1 MGVARL
7 KKAELYYHKSVH
19 EEIAAA
25 LQESGACQIISTATT
40 EENSV
45 NSAPPSEITAL
56 ISQTDDKLSDI
67 RYLSRTLNP
76 HYVDPIPA
84 LDRMLGERPE
94 ATMNELAELASQT
107 DLKKI
112 CEEVREIEHE
122 TGDVRA
128 KLSEARM
135 NESLL
140 SSLEFFP
147 YPLSVITEGTRTLT
161 GLVGTLKAENVSGF
175 RAALGDFSKFSQDT
189 ELVIAPFD
197 EKDKSQEVCAA
208 LIYSRSIESE
218 VRELCAKNGL
228 SFAEV
233 PAAFMGTVDEEKE
246 KYAAL
251 ITELESKEQE
261 LSAKMNGAADSY
273 VPTVQ
278 KLSDYYSSL
287 SSRYNEMARS
297 YETDCTMLTTF
308 WVPASKAADLRAKI
322 EAIST
327 DIELVMNDPAPEDE
341 LPSLL
346 NNGDT
351 IRPFNILTE
360 LYSSPTYRGID
371 PTPLLAPF
379 FWIFFG
385 MCLGDAGYAL
395 VVFGTILWVFKK
407 YKKIGS
413 GVKDFIRLFLFCSV
427 STFIYGVISGSF
439 FGNFIDSF
447 VPALIPL
454 KNSLMLVDPMTNPMQ
469 VLGISLLIGVIHL
482 MFGLLIAAYDMM
494 RHGEFIDAIGSKVSW
509 FLLIVGL
516 CLLGVGMG
524 GMLPPH
530 FVQIGQGM
538 AGLGAVII
546 FIYAGKGEP
555 NYFKKIING
564 FLALYGSTSYL
575 GDILSY
581 SRLLALGFGSAVI
594 GMVINLL
601 GGLAADI
608 PYIGWLIAIVVI
620 VGGHIFS
627 IAINIL
633 GSFVHPLRL
642 QYVEFFGKFYT
653 GGGEPF
659 TPLTL
664 SQEYINLK
672 A

>member
-19 EEIAAA
+19 EQIAAA
-25 LQESGACQIISTATT
+25 IQETGACQIISSD
-40 EENSV
+40 EENH
-45 NSAPPSEITAL
+45 PRPSCTETL
-56 ISQTDDKLSDI
+56 ISDIDEKLSDV
-67 RYLSRTLNP
+67 RYLTRTLTP
-76 HYVDPIPA
+76 HYVDPVPA

-94 ATMNELAELASQT
+94 VTMSELGELASRT
-107 DLKKI
+107 DLKAI
-112 CEEVREIEHE
+112 CDNTRALERETAEVRQ
-122 TGDVRA
+122 
-128 KLSEARM
+128 KLSEARQ
-135 NESLL
+135 NIITL

-147 YPLSVITEGTRTLT
+147 YPLEAITEGTKTLI
-161 GLVGTLKAENVSGF
+161 GLVGTLKPVNVSKF
-175 RAALGDFSKFSQDT
+175 KAALGDFSKFAQDS
-189 ELVIAPFD
+189 ELVIAPYD
-197 EKDKSQEVCAA
+197 EKTQDIYVA
-208 LIYSRSIESE
+208 LIYSRAIEE
-218 VRELCAKNGL
+218 EIRDVCAKNGL
-228 SFAEV
+228 SVIDV
-233 PAAFMGTVDEEKE
+233 PSAFKATADEEKE
-246 KYAAL
+246 KYAGAVSAL
-251 ITELESKEQE
+251 EAKENELA
-261 LSAKMNGAADSY
+261 AKMSELAQEN
-273 VPTVQ
+273 VPIVQ
-278 KLSDYYSSL
+278 KLSDYYNSL
-287 SSRYNEMARS
+287 SARYNGTAMS
-297 YETDCTMLTTF
+297 DETDSAMFTRF
-308 WVPASKAADLRAKI
+308 WMPSDKAEEIRAKI

-327 DIELVMNDPAPEDE
+327 DIELVLSDPAPDE
-341 LPSLL
+341 EPPSLL
-346 NNGDT
+346 NNGDMV
-351 IRPFNILTE
+351 RPYNILTE
-360 LYSSPTYRGID
+360 LYSSPKYRGID

-395 VVFGTILWVFKK
+395 VVFGTILYVFKK
-407 YKKIGS
+407 YKKIAP
-413 GVKDFIRLFLFCSV
+413 GVKDFIKLFLFCSV

-447 VPALIPL
+447 LPPLIPL

-469 VLGISLLIGVIHL
+469 VLGISLLLGVIHL
-482 MFGLLIAAYDMM
+482 MFGLLIAAYDKI
-494 RHGEFIDAIGSKVSW
+494 RHGEFVDAVGNDISW

-516 CLLGVGMG
+516 CLYGVGLG
-524 GMLPPH
+524 GMIPPH
-530 FVQIGQGM
+530 FVQVGGAM
-538 AGLGAVII
+538 AILGAVII

-555 NYFKKIING
+555 NWFKKIING

-608 PYIGWLIAIVVI
+608 PYVGWLVAVVVI
-620 VGGHIFS
+620 IGGHIFS

-642 QYVEFFGKFYT
+642 QYVEFFGKFYS

-664 SQEYINLK
+664 SQEFVNVK

>member
-19 EEIAAA
+19 EKIAAA
-25 LQESGACQIISTATT
+25 LQETGACQIITT
-40 EENSV
+40 SSDENQHK
-45 NSAPPSEITAL
+45 PSDVEAL
-56 ISQTDDKLSDI
+56 IASIDEKLSDV
-67 RYLSRTLNP
+67 RYLNRTLTP

-94 ATMNELAELASQT
+94 VTMSELEQLAAQT

-112 CEEVREIEHE
+112 CDNTRAVEHE
-122 TGDVRA
+122 TGEVRL
-128 KLSEARM
+128 KLSEARL
-135 NESLL
+135 NSSIL
-140 SSLEFFP
+140 SALEFFD

-161 GLVGTLKAENVSGF
+161 GLIGTLKAENVNEF
-175 RAALGDFSKFSQDT
+175 KAALGEFSKFAQDS
-189 ELVIAPFD
+189 ELILAPFD
-197 EKDKSQEVCAA
+197 EKDKASEVYAA
-208 LIYSRSIESE
+208 VIYSRNIEAE
-218 VRELCAKNGL
+218 IRETCAKNGL
-228 SFAEV
+228 SIVEI
-233 PAAFMGTVDEEKE
+233 PANLTGTPAEEKE
-246 KYAAL
+246 KVIAS
-251 ITELESKEQE
+251 ISELEAKENE
-261 LSAKMNGAADSY
+261 LSAKIAALAEEN

-278 KLSDYYSSL
+278 KLSDYYNSL
-287 SSRYNEMARS
+287 SARYNGTAKS
-297 YETDCTMLTTF
+297 DETECTMLTKF
-308 WVPASKAADLRAKI
+308 WLPKEKADEIKAKI
-322 EAIST
+322 EEIGP
-327 DIELVMNDPAPEDE
+327 DVELVLNDPAPDE
-341 LPSLL
+341 EPPSLL
-346 NNGDT
+346 NNGNLV
-351 IRPFNILTE
+351 RPFNILTE

-395 VVFGTILWVFKK
+395 VVFGTILFVFRK
-407 YKKIGS
+407 YKKIAP
-413 GVKDFIRLFLFCSV
+413 GVKEFIRLFLFCSV

-447 VPALIPL
+447 VPVLIPL
-454 KNSLMLVDPMTNPMQ
+454 KNSLMLVDPMSNPMQ
-469 VLGISLLIGVIHL
+469 VLGISLLLGVVHL
-482 MFGLLIAAYDMM
+482 MFGLLVAAYDKL
-494 RHGEFIDAIGSKVSW
+494 RHGEFIDALGENISW

-516 CLLGVGMG
+516 CLFGVGLG

-530 FVQIGQGM
+530 FTQIGQAM
-538 AGLGAVII
+538 AILGAVII

-555 NYFKKIING
+555 NFFKKIING

-620 VGGHIFS
+620 IGGHIFS

-664 SQEYINLK
+664 SQEFVNVK

>member
-19 EEIAAA
+19 EEIAKA
-25 LQESGACQIISTATT
+25 LQNSGACQIISTS
-40 EENSV
+40 EENYT
-45 NSAPPSEITAL
+45 PPADVEAL
-56 ISQTDDKLSDI
+56 ISQTDEKLSDI
-67 RYLSRTLNP
+67 RYLTRTLTP

-94 ATMNELAELASQT
+94 ATMSELEELAAAT
-107 DLKKI
+107 DLKAV
-112 CEEVREIEHE
+112 CESTRSIEQE
-122 TGDVRA
+122 TGSVRTR
-128 KLSEARM
+128 LSEART
-135 NESLL
+135 NVSLL
-140 SSLEFFP
+140 SGLEFFP
-147 YPLSVITEGTRTLT
+147 YPLSIITEGTRTVT
-161 GLVGTLKAENVSGF
+161 GLIGTLKAANVSGF
-175 RAALGDFSKFSQDT
+175 KAALGDFSKYKDDS
-189 ELVIAPFD
+189 ELIIAPAD
-197 EKDKSQEVCAA
+197 EKAQDVYAA
-208 LIYSRSIESE
+208 LIYSRNIEAEIRE
-218 VRELCAKNGL
+218 VCTKQGL
-228 SFAEV
+228 SFVDV
-233 PAAFMGTVDEEKE
+233 PAGLTETPAEELE
-246 KYAAL
+246 KANASV
-251 ITELESKEQE
+251 TELEAKEAE
-261 LSAKMNGAADSY
+261 LGREMAEAAEKY

-278 KLSDYYSSL
+278 KLSDYYNSL
-287 SSRYNEMARS
+287 SRRYNGTAQSDSTECA
-297 YETDCTMLTTF
+297 MLTKF
-308 WVPASKAADLRAKI
+308 WIPTDKAESLRETV
-322 EAIST
+322 EAISPE
-327 DIELVMNDPAPEDE
+327 IELTYSDPAQDE
-341 LPSLL
+341 EPPSLL
-346 NNGDT
+346 NNGNT
-351 IRPFNILTE
+351 VRPFNLLTE
-360 LYSSPTYRGID
+360 LYSSPKYRGID

-379 FWIFFG
+379 FWVFFG
-385 MCLGDAGYAL
+385 MCLGDAGYGL
-395 VVFGTILWVFKK
+395 VVFGTILYVFKK
-407 YKKIGS
+407 YKKIAP
-413 GVKDFIRLFLFCSV
+413 GVKEFIRLFLFCSV

-447 VPALIPL
+447 LPPLVPM
-454 KNSLMLVDPMTNPMQ
+454 KNALMLVDPMTNPMQ
-469 VLGISLLIGVIHL
+469 VLGISLLLGVVHL
-482 MFGLLIAAYDMM
+482 MFGLLIAAYDKLS
-494 RHGEFIDAIGSKVSW
+494 HGEFIDAIGNDISW

-516 CLLGVGMG
+516 CLYGVGLG

-530 FVQIGQGM
+530 FIQVGGGM

-546 FIYAGKGEP
+546 FLYAGKGEP
-555 NYFKKIING
+555 NIFKKVING

-620 VGGHIFS
+620 IGGHIFS

-664 SQEYINLK
+664 SQEYINVK

>member
-19 EEIAAA
+19 EQIAAV
-25 LQESGACQIISTATT
+25 LQESGACQIISTS
-40 EENSV
+40 EETFT
-45 NSAPPSEITAL
+45 PPADIEAL
-56 ISQTDDKLSDI
+56 IAKTDEKLSDV
-67 RYLSRTLNP
+67 RYLTRTLTP
-76 HYVDPIPA
+76 HYVDPVPA
-84 LDRMLGERPE
+84 LDRMLGERPDV
-94 ATMNELAELASQT
+94 TMTELEELAAKT
-107 DLKKI
+107 DLKAV
-112 CEEVREIEHE
+112 CEKTRETERE
-122 TGDVRA
+122 TGDVRV

-135 NESLL
+135 NVSLL
-140 SSLEFFP
+140 SALSFFP
-147 YPLSVITEGTRTLT
+147 YPLSVITEGTRTVTGLT
-161 GLVGTLKAENVSGF
+161 GTIKAANISGF
-175 RAALGDFSKFSQDT
+175 KAALGDFSKYKDDS
-189 ELVIAPFD
+189 ELIIAPYD
-197 EKDKSQEVCAA
+197 EKAQDVYAA
-208 LIYSRSIESE
+208 VIYSRAIEPEIRE
-218 VRELCAKNGL
+218 VCAKNGL
-228 SFAEV
+228 SLVEI
-233 PAAFMGTVDEEKE
+233 PASLTGTPDEEKE
-246 KYAAL
+246 KFTASVS
-251 ITELESKEQE
+251 ELEAKEAE
-261 LSAKMNGAADSY
+261 LGRKMAEIAQAN

-278 KLSDYYSSL
+278 KLSDYYNSL
-287 SSRYNEMARS
+287 ANRYNGMAS
-297 YETDCTMLTTF
+297 SDETASTMLTKF
-308 WVPASKAADLRAKI
+308 WVPAEKADSLRQSI
-322 EAIST
+322 EAIGT
-327 DIELVMNDPAPEDE
+327 DIELTYSAPAPDE
-341 LPSLL
+341 EPPSLL

-351 IRPFNILTE
+351 VRPFNILTE
-360 LYSSPTYRGID
+360 LYSSPKYRGID

-395 VVFGTILWVFKK
+395 VVCGTILWVFRK
-407 YKKIGS
+407 YKKIAP
-413 GVKDFIRLFLFCSV
+413 GVKDFIKLFLFCSV

-447 VPALIPL
+447 LPPLIPL
-454 KNSLMLVDPMTNPMQ
+454 KNALMLVDPMTNPMQ
-469 VLGISLLIGVIHL
+469 VLGISLLLGVIHL
-482 MFGLLIAAYDMM
+482 MFGLLIACYDKL
-494 RHGEFIDAIGSKVSW
+494 RHGEFIDALGNDLSW

-516 CLLGVGMG
+516 CLYGVGLG
-524 GMLPPH
+524 GILPPH
-530 FVQIGQGM
+530 FIQVGGGM

-555 NYFKKIING
+555 NWFKKIING

-608 PYIGWLIAIVVI
+608 PYIGWLIAVVVI
-620 VGGHIFS
+620 IGGHIFS

-664 SQEYINLK
+664 SQEYVNVRS
-672 A
+672 

>member
-25 LQESGACQIISTATT
+25 LQESGACQIISTA
-40 EENSV
+40 EE
-45 NSAPPSEITAL
+45 NSAPPSEIEAL

-67 RYLSRTLNP
+67 RYLSRTLTP
-76 HYVDPIPA
+76 HYVDPVPA

-94 ATMNELAELASQT
+94 VTMQELAELSSQT

-112 CEEVREIEHE
+112 CEHVREIEHE
-122 TGDVRA
+122 TGDVRI

-140 SSLEFFP
+140 SSLGFFQ

-175 RAALGDFSKFSQDT
+175 MAALGDFSAFSQDT
-189 ELVIAPFD
+189 EMVIAPFD
-197 EKDKSQEVCAA
+197 EKDKAQEVYAA

-228 SFAEV
+228 SVVEV
-233 PAAFMGTVDEEKE
+233 PSAFTGMADEEKE
-246 KYAAL
+246 KYSAS
-251 ITELESKEQE
+251 IRELEAKEQE
-261 LSAKMNGAADSY
+261 LSAKMTEAADTY

-278 KLSDYYSSL
+278 KLSDYYASL
-287 SSRYNEMARS
+287 SARYNEMARS
-297 YETDCTMLTTF
+297 YETDCTMLTKF
-308 WVPASKAADLRAKI
+308 WVPASKADELKQKI

-327 DIELVMNDPAPEDE
+327 DIELQMNDPAPDE
-341 LPSLL
+341 EPPSLL

-351 IRPFNILTE
+351 VKPFNILTE

-385 MCLGDAGYAL
+385 MCLGDAGYAI
-395 VVFGTILWVFKK
+395 VVFCTILWVFRK
-407 YKKIGS
+407 YKKIAP
-413 GVKDFIRLFLFCSV
+413 GVKEFIRLFLFCSV

-447 VPALIPL
+447 VPVLIPL

-469 VLGISLLIGVIHL
+469 VLGISLLLGVIHL
-482 MFGLLIAAYDMM
+482 MFGLLIAAYDKL
-494 RHGEFIDAIGSKVSW
+494 RHGEFIDALGNDISW

-516 CLLGVGMG
+516 CLFGVGLG

-546 FIYAGKGEP
+546 FLYAGKGEP
-555 NYFKKIING
+555 NFFKKIING

-581 SRLLALGFGSAVI
+581 SVGIRLRFCGYR
-594 GMVINLL
+594 N
-601 GGLAADI
+601 
-608 PYIGWLIAIVVI
+608 
-620 VGGHIFS
+620 GHQ
-627 IAINIL
+627 
-633 GSFVHPLRL
+633 SFRRTC
-642 QYVEFFGKFYT
+642 G
-653 GGGEPF
+653 
-659 TPLTL
+659 
-664 SQEYINLK
+664 
-672 A
+672 

>member
-19 EEIAAA
+19 EQIAAV
-25 LQESGACQIISTATT
+25 LQESGACQIISTS
-40 EENSV
+40 EESFT
-45 NSAPPSEITAL
+45 PPADIEAL
-56 ISQTDDKLSDI
+56 IAKNDEKLSDV
-67 RYLSRTLNP
+67 RYLTRTLTP
-76 HYVDPIPA
+76 HYVDPVPA
-84 LDRMLGERPE
+84 LDRMLGERPDV
-94 ATMNELAELASQT
+94 TMADLEELAAQT
-107 DLKKI
+107 DLKAV
-112 CEEVREIEHE
+112 CDSVRAVERE
-122 TGDVRA
+122 TGDTRQ

-135 NESLL
+135 NAALL
-140 SSLEFFP
+140 SELSFFP
-147 YPLSVITEGTRTLT
+147 YPLSVITEGTRTVT
-161 GLVGTLKAENVSGF
+161 GLIGTLKAANISGF
-175 RAALGDFSKFSQDT
+175 KAALGDLSKFKDDS
-189 ELVIAPFD
+189 EIVIAPVG
-197 EKDKSQEVCAA
+197 EKATDVYAAVIFSRAVEAEIREV
-208 LIYSRSIESE
+208 
-218 VRELCAKNGL
+218 CAKNGL
-228 SFAEV
+228 ALVEV
-233 PAAFMGTVDEEKE
+233 PAVFTGTADEEKE
-246 KYAAL
+246 KFTVAV
-251 ITELESKEQE
+251 IELEAKEAELGRKMSALAQE
-261 LSAKMNGAADSY
+261 H

-278 KLSDYYSSL
+278 KLSDYYNSL
-287 SSRYNEMARS
+287 SARYNGMANS
-297 YETDCTMLTTF
+297 DETECTMLTRF
-308 WVPASKAADLRAKI
+308 WIPTEKADALRQSI
-322 EAIST
+322 EAIGT
-327 DIELVMNDPAPEDE
+327 DIELTYSNPAPDE
-341 LPSLL
+341 EPPSLL
-346 NNGDT
+346 NNGNT
-351 IRPFNILTE
+351 VRPFNILTE
-360 LYSSPTYRGID
+360 LYSSPKYRGID

-407 YKKIGS
+407 YKKIAP
-413 GVKDFIRLFLFCSV
+413 GVKDFIKLFLFCSV

-447 VPALIPL
+447 LPPLIPM
-454 KNSLMLVDPMTNPMQ
+454 KNALMLVDPMTNPMQ
-469 VLGISLLIGVIHL
+469 VLGISLLLGVIHL
-482 MFGLLIAAYDMM
+482 MFGLLIAAYDKL
-494 RHGEFIDAIGSKVSW
+494 RHGEFIDALGNDISW

-516 CLLGVGMG
+516 CLYGVGLG

-530 FVQIGQGM
+530 FIQVGGAM
-538 AGLGAVII
+538 AVLGAVII

-555 NYFKKIING
+555 NWFKKIING

-608 PYIGWLIAIVVI
+608 PYVGWLIAVTVI
-620 VGGHIFS
+620 IGGHIFS

-664 SQEYINLK
+664 SQEYVNVR

>member
-19 EEIAAA
+19 EQIAAS
-25 LQESGACQIISTATT
+25 LQETGACQIISTT
-40 EENSV
+40 EENQPRPADV
-45 NSAPPSEITAL
+45 EAL
-56 ISQTDDKLSDI
+56 ISANDEKLADV
-67 RYLSRTLNP
+67 RYLSRTLTP
-76 HYVDPIPA
+76 HYVDPVPA

-94 ATMNELAELASQT
+94 VTMSELKELAEQT
-107 DLKKI
+107 DLKAVCDKTRA
-112 CEEVREIEHE
+112 VEHE
-122 TGDVRA
+122 TGEVRL
-128 KLSEARM
+128 KLSEARLNM
-135 NESLL
+135 SIL
-140 SSLEFFP
+140 SSLDFFP
-147 YPLSVITEGTRTLT
+147 YPLSVITEGTKTLT
-161 GLVGTLKAENVSGF
+161 GLIGTLKAGNVSAF
-175 RAALGDFSKFSQDT
+175 RATLGDFSKYKEDS
-189 ELVIAPFD
+189 ELILAPFD
-197 EKDKSQEVCAA
+197 EKEKAQDVYAA
-208 LIYSRSIESE
+208 LIYSRTIEAEIKE
-218 VRELCAKNGL
+218 VCAKNGL
-228 SFAEV
+228 SLVEIPASFTGTAEEEREKFA
-233 PAAFMGTVDEEKE
+233 G
-246 KYAAL
+246 
-251 ITELESKEQE
+251 IISELEAKENE
-261 LSAKMNGAADSY
+261 LAAKMNDLAETN

-278 KLSDYYSSL
+278 KLSDYYNSL
-287 SSRYNEMARS
+287 ATRYNGTAMSE
-297 YETDCTMLTTF
+297 ETESVMLTRF
-308 WVPASKAADLRAKI
+308 WLPAAKADDIRAKI
-322 EAIST
+322 EAISPE
-327 DIELVMNDPAPEDE
+327 IELTLSDPAPDE
-341 LPSLL
+341 EPPSLL

-351 IRPFNILTE
+351 VRPFNILTE

-385 MCLGDAGYAL
+385 MCLGDAGYAI
-395 VVFGTILWVFKK
+395 VVFGTILYVFRK
-407 YKKIGS
+407 YKKIAP
-413 GVKDFIRLFLFCSV
+413 GVKDFIQLFLFCSV

-447 VPALIPL
+447 VPVLIPV
-454 KNSLMLVDPMTNPMQ
+454 KNALMLVDPMTNPMQ
-469 VLGISLLIGVIHL
+469 VLGISLLLGVIHL
-482 MFGLLIAAYDMM
+482 MFGLLIAAYDKL
-494 RHGEFIDAIGSKVSW
+494 RHGEFIDAVGNDISW

-516 CLLGVGMG
+516 CLYGVGLG

-530 FVQIGQGM
+530 FVQIGGAM
-538 AGLGAVII
+538 AIIGAVII

-555 NYFKKIING
+555 NYFKKVING

-608 PYIGWLIAIVVI
+608 PYVGWLVAVVVI
-620 VGGHIFS
+620 IGGHIFS

-642 QYVEFFGKFYT
+642 QYVEFFGKFYS

-664 SQEYINLK
+664 SQEFVNVK

>member
-19 EEIAAA
+19 EQIAAV
-25 LQESGACQIISTATT
+25 LQETGACQIISTT
-40 EENSV
+40 EENQPRPHEV
-45 NSAPPSEITAL
+45 EAL
-56 ISQTDDKLSDI
+56 LANIDDKLSDV
-67 RYLSRTLNP
+67 RYLTRTLTP

-94 ATMNELAELASQT
+94 ATMAELEELASAT
-107 DLKKI
+107 DLKTV
-112 CEEVREIEHE
+112 CENTRAVEHE
-122 TGDVRA
+122 TGEVRL
-128 KLSEARM
+128 KLSEARL
-135 NESLL
+135 NTSIL
-140 SSLEFFP
+140 SSLGFFP
-147 YPLSVITEGTRTLT
+147 YPLSVVTEGTRTVTALI
-161 GLVGTLKAENVSGF
+161 GTLKAENVSGL
-175 RAALGDFSKFSQDT
+175 RAALGDLSQFSQDT
-189 ELVIAPFD
+189 ELLIAPFD
-197 EKDKSQEVCAA
+197 EKDKQAEVYAA
-208 LIYSRSIESE
+208 LIYSRSVEADVKE
-218 VRELCAKNGL
+218 ACAKCGVSL
-228 SFAEV
+228 VEIPASFT
-233 PAAFMGTVDEEKE
+233 GTVDEERE
-246 KYAAL
+246 KYTEAAK
-251 ITELESKEQE
+251 ELEAREAS
-261 LSAKMNGAADSY
+261 LSAKMSELAEAN

-278 KLSDYYSSL
+278 KLSDYYNSMST
-287 SSRYNEMARS
+287 RYNGTARS
-297 YETDCTMLTTF
+297 EETESTMLTKF
-308 WVPASKAADLRAKI
+308 WFPADKAGDIQEKI
-322 EAIST
+322 NAIGT
-327 DIELVMNDPAPEDE
+327 DIELVVSDPAPEDE
-341 LPSLL
+341 PPSLL

-351 IRPFNILTE
+351 VRPFNILTE

-395 VVFGTILWVFKK
+395 VVFGTILYVFKK
-407 YKKIGS
+407 YKKIAP
-413 GVKDFIRLFLFCSV
+413 GVKEFIRLFLFCSV
-427 STFIYGVISGSF
+427 STFIYGIISGSF

-447 VPALIPL
+447 LPPLVPL
-454 KNSLMLVDPMTNPMQ
+454 KNALMLVDPMTNPMQ
-469 VLGISLLIGVIHL
+469 VLGISLLLGVIHL
-482 MFGLLIAAYDMM
+482 MFGLLIAAYDKL
-494 RHGEFIDAIGSKVSW
+494 RHGEFIDAIGNDISW

-516 CLLGVGMG
+516 CLYGVGLG

-530 FVQIGQGM
+530 FVQIGQAM
-538 AGLGAVII
+538 SILGAVII

-608 PYIGWLIAIVVI
+608 PYVGWLIAVVVI
-620 VGGHIFS
+620 IGGHIFS

-664 SQEYINLK
+664 SQEYVNVK

>member
-19 EEIAAA
+19 EQIAAA
-25 LQESGACQIISTATT
+25 LQETGACQIISSA
-40 EENSV
+40 EENHPRPASV
-45 NSAPPSEITAL
+45 EAL
-56 ISQTDDKLSDI
+56 ISATDDRLSDI
-67 RYLSRTLNP
+67 RYLSRTLTP

-94 ATMNELAELASQT
+94 VTMTELEELAANT
-107 DLKKI
+107 DLKAVCDKTRA
-112 CEEVREIEHE
+112 VEHE
-122 TGDVRA
+122 TGDNRL
-128 KLSEARM
+128 KLSDAR
-135 NESLL
+135 NTALIL

-147 YPLSVITEGTRTLT
+147 YPLSVITEGTKTLT
-161 GLVGTLKAENVSGF
+161 GTVGTLKPANVSGF
-175 RAALGDFSKFSQDT
+175 KAALGDFSKYKDDS
-189 ELVIAPFD
+189 ELIIAPYD
-197 EKDKSQEVCAA
+197 EKTTEIYAA
-208 LIYSRSIESE
+208 LIYSRNIEDE
-218 VRELCAKNGL
+218 IRDVCAKNG
-228 SFAEV
+228 FTPVEV
-233 PAAFMGTVDEEKE
+233 PAVLTGTAEEEKE
-246 KYAAL
+246 KFAGMISAL
-251 ITELESKEQE
+251 EAKEVELDEK
-261 LSAKMNGAADSY
+261 LSALAEEN

-278 KLSDYYSSL
+278 KLSDYYNSL
-287 SSRYNEMARS
+287 SARYNGTAMS
-297 YETDCTMLTTF
+297 DETDSVMLTRF
-308 WVPASKAADLRAKI
+308 WLPADKADEVRAKI

-327 DIELVMNDPAPEDE
+327 DVELMLSDPEPDE
-341 LPSLL
+341 EPPSLL
-346 NNGDT
+346 ANGNT
-351 IRPFNILTE
+351 VRPFNILTE
-360 LYSSPTYRGID
+360 LYSSPKYRGID

-385 MCLGDAGYAL
+385 MCLGDAGYGI
-395 VVFGTILWVFKK
+395 VVFGLIMFVFKK
-407 YKKIGS
+407 YKKIAP
-413 GVKDFIRLFLFCSV
+413 GVKDFITLFLFCSV

-439 FGNFIDSF
+439 FGNFIDAF
-447 VPALIPL
+447 LPPLIPI
-454 KNSLMLVDPMTNPMQ
+454 KNALMLVDPMTNPMQ
-469 VLGISLLIGVIHL
+469 VLGISLLLGVIHL
-482 MFGLLIAAYDMM
+482 MFGLLISAYDKI
-494 RHGEFIDAIGSKVSW
+494 RNGEIIDAIGEKISW
-509 FLLIVGL
+509 FFLIVGL
-516 CLLGVGMG
+516 CLYGVGLG

-530 FVQIGQGM
+530 FVQIGGAM
-538 AGLGAVII
+538 AIIGAVII

-555 NYFKKIING
+555 NYAKKVING

-608 PYIGWLIAIVVI
+608 PYVGWLVAITVVI
-620 VGGHIFS
+620 GGHIFS

-664 SQEYINLK
+664 SQEYVNVR

>member
-19 EEIAAA
+19 EQIAAA
-25 LQESGACQIISTATT
+25 LQNSGACQIISST
-40 EENSV
+40 EENYT
-45 NSAPPSEITAL
+45 PPADVEAL

-67 RYLSRTLNP
+67 RYLTRTLTP

-94 ATMNELAELASQT
+94 ATMSELEELAAAT
-107 DLKKI
+107 DLKAA
-112 CEEVREIEHE
+112 CESTRSIEQE
-122 TGDVRA
+122 TGSVRTR
-128 KLSEARM
+128 LSEART
-135 NESLL
+135 NVSLL
-140 SSLEFFP
+140 SGLEFFP
-147 YPLSVITEGTRTLT
+147 YPLSIITEGTRTVT
-161 GLVGTLKAENVSGF
+161 GLIGTLKAVNISGF
-175 RAALGDFSKFSQDT
+175 KAALGDFSKYKDDS
-189 ELVIAPFD
+189 ELIIAPVD
-197 EKDKSQEVCAA
+197 EKAQDVCAA
-208 LIYSRSIESE
+208 LIYSRSIEAEIRE
-218 VRELCAKNGL
+218 VCTKQGL
-228 SFAEV
+228 SLVEIPASLTETPAE
-233 PAAFMGTVDEEKE
+233 ELEK
-246 KYAAL
+246 ANASV
-251 ITELESKEQE
+251 TELEAKESE
-261 LSAKMNGAADSY
+261 LAHKMAEMADAC

-278 KLSDYYSSL
+278 KLYDYYNSL
-287 SSRYNEMARS
+287 SRRYNGTAQSDATECA
-297 YETDCTMLTTF
+297 MLTKF
-308 WVPASKAADLRAKI
+308 WIPEEKASALRETV
-322 EAIST
+322 EAISPE
-327 DIELVMNDPAPEDE
+327 IELTYSDPAPEDE
-341 LPSLL
+341 PPSLL
-346 NNGDT
+346 NNGDSV
-351 IRPFNILTE
+351 RPFNILTE
-360 LYSSPTYRGID
+360 LYSSPKYRGID

-395 VVFGTILWVFKK
+395 VVFGTILCVFSK
-407 YKKIGS
+407 YKKIAS

-447 VPALIPL
+447 LPPLVPM
-454 KNSLMLVDPMTNPMQ
+454 KNALMLVDPMTNPMQ
-469 VLGISLLIGVIHL
+469 VLGISLLLGVVHL

-494 RHGEFIDAIGSKVSW
+494 RHGDFIDAIGDKISW

-516 CLLGVGMG
+516 CLYGVGLG

-530 FVQIGQGM
+530 FVQVGGGM

-555 NYFKKIING
+555 NIFKKIING

-608 PYIGWLIAIVVI
+608 PYIGWLVAITVI
-620 VGGHIFS
+620 IGGHIFS

-659 TPLTL
+659 SPLTL
-664 SQEYINLK
+664 SQEYINVK

>member
-1 MGVARL
+1 MARL

-19 EEIAAA
+19 EEIAAV
-25 LQESGACQIISTATT
+25 LQNSGACQIISTQ
-40 EENSV
+40 EENY
-45 NSAPPSEITAL
+45 APPADVEAL
-56 ISQTDDKLSDI
+56 ISKTDEKLSDI
-67 RYLSRTLNP
+67 RYLTRTLTP

-94 ATMNELAELASQT
+94 ATMSELEELAAAT
-107 DLKKI
+107 DLKAV
-112 CEEVREIEHE
+112 CETTRSIEQE
-122 TGDVRA
+122 TGNVRLQ
-128 KLSEARM
+128 LSEARM
-135 NESLL
+135 NASLL
-140 SSLEFFP
+140 SALDFFP
-147 YPLSVITEGTRTLT
+147 YQLSIITEGTRTVA
-161 GLVGTLKAENVSGF
+161 GLVGTLKAANVSGF
-175 RAALGDFSKFSQDT
+175 KAALGDLSKFKDDS
-189 ELVIAPFD
+189 EIVIAPYD
-197 EKDKSQEVCAA
+197 EKAQEVYAAVIYARSAESEIREVCA
-208 LIYSRSIESE
+208 
-218 VRELCAKNGL
+218 KQGL
-228 SFAEV
+228 SIVEV
-233 PAAFMGTVDEEKE
+233 PASLKGTPED
-246 KYAAL
+246 
-251 ITELESKEQE
+251 ELEKVKSSLIELEAREADLAKKIADLAQE
-261 LSAKMNGAADSY
+261 C

-278 KLSDYYSSL
+278 KLSDYYNSL
-287 SSRYNEMARS
+287 SARYNGTAKSDSTE
-297 YETDCTMLTTF
+297 CTMLTKF
-308 WVPASKAADLRAKI
+308 WIPADKAESLRQAV
-322 EAIST
+322 EAIGT
-327 DIELVMNDPAPEDE
+327 DVDLSYSDPAPEDE
-341 LPSLL
+341 PPSLL

-351 IRPFNILTE
+351 VRPFNILTE

-379 FWIFFG
+379 FWVFFG

-395 VVFGTILWVFKK
+395 VVFGTILYVFRK
-407 YKKIGS
+407 YRKIAP

-447 VPALIPL
+447 LPPLIPL

-469 VLGISLLIGVIHL
+469 VLGISLLLGVIHL
-482 MFGLLIAAYDMM
+482 MFGLLIAAYDKL
-494 RHGEFIDAIGSKVSW
+494 RHGEFIDAIGNDISW

-516 CLLGVGMG
+516 CLYGVGLG

-530 FVQIGQGM
+530 FVQVGGGM

-546 FIYAGKGEP
+546 FLYAGKGEP
-555 NYFKKIING
+555 NIFKKVING

-608 PYIGWLIAIVVI
+608 PYVGWLVAVVVI
-620 VGGHIFS
+620 IGGHIFS

-642 QYVEFFGKFYT
+642 QYVEFFGKFYS

-664 SQEYINLK
+664 SQEYVNVR

>member
-25 LQESGACQIISTATT
+25 LQKSGACQIISTQ
-40 EENSV
+40 EEI
-45 NSAPPSEITAL
+45 SAVPSDIEAL
-56 ISQTDDKLSDI
+56 ISRTDDKLADI
-67 RYLSRTLNP
+67 RYLTRTLTP

-94 ATMNELAELASQT
+94 VTMSELEELASQT
-107 DLKKI
+107 DLKAA
-112 CEEVREIEHE
+112 CETVRAVEHE
-122 TGDVRA
+122 TGDVRL

-135 NESLL
+135 NVSLL
-140 SSLEFFP
+140 SALEFFP
-147 YPLSVITEGTRTLT
+147 YSLSIITEGTRTVT
-161 GLVGTLKAENVSGF
+161 GLVGTIKAANVSGLK
-175 RAALGDFSKFSQDT
+175 AALGDFSKYKDDS
-189 ELVIAPFD
+189 ELIIAPYD
-197 EKDKSQEVCAA
+197 EKAQDVYAA
-208 LIYSRSIESE
+208 LIYSRSIEAEIRE
-218 VRELCAKNGL
+218 VCAKQGL
-228 SFAEV
+228 SVVDV
-233 PAAFMGTVDEEKE
+233 PAVLTGTPEEEQE
-246 KYAAL
+246 KFKSSV
-251 ITELESKEQE
+251 IELEARESE
-261 LSAKMNGAADSY
+261 LVKQIADLAEEY

-278 KLSDYYSSL
+278 KLSDYYNSL
-287 SSRYNEMARS
+287 SRRYNSVANS
-297 YETDCTMLTTF
+297 DETECTMLTKF
-308 WVPASKAADLRAKI
+308 WIPAEKAEALKQEI

-327 DIELVMNDPAPEDE
+327 DVDLTYSDPAPEDE
-341 LPSLL
+341 PPSLL

-351 IRPFNILTE
+351 VRPFNLLTE
-360 LYSSPTYRGID
+360 LYSSPKYRGID

-385 MCLGDAGYAL
+385 MCLGDAGYGL
-395 VVFGTILWVFKK
+395 VVFGTILYVFKK
-407 YKKIGS
+407 YRKIAP
-413 GVKDFIRLFLFCSV
+413 GVKDFIKLFLFCSV

-439 FGNFIDSF
+439 FGNFIDAF
-447 VPALIPL
+447 LPPLVPM
-454 KNSLMLVDPMTNPMQ
+454 KNALMLVDPMTNPMQ
-469 VLGISLLIGVIHL
+469 VLGISLLLGVVHL
-482 MFGLLIAAYDMM
+482 MFGLLIAAYDKL
-494 RHGEFIDAIGSKVSW
+494 RHGEFIDAIGNDISW

-516 CLLGVGMG
+516 CLYGVALG
-524 GMLPPH
+524 GMLPEH
-530 FVQIGQGM
+530 FIQVGGGM

-555 NYFKKIING
+555 NIFKKVING

-608 PYIGWLIAIVVI
+608 PYVGWLVAITVI
-620 VGGHIFS
+620 IGGHIFS

-664 SQEYINLK
+664 SQEYVNVK